1 MYDLALVWVRFG
13 LSPTLR
19 SRACLYFLHDI
30 GGDDLRAANRG
41 RQRFQFEPYQ
51 LFQTRAA
58 GDGWR
63 QAQGRPGRKI

>member
-13 LSPTLR
+13 FSPTLR
-19 SRACLYFLHDI
+19 LYFLQDI

-63 QAQGRPGRKI
+63 QALGRPGGRFRTW